1 MSDLFDG
8 FFDFGGNDHH
18 HNNDDF
24 FNQHNSDD
32 FLNQMLLQQQ
42 QDDLLR
48 EQYDEMERQAAE
60 NIRRTEEVEENRR
73 KLQQEEEE
81 EAQRRQQQQEEEE
94 EINKNNQQ
102 ESETLEEESV
112 VAESKNKEASTHS
125 PQAAAKEE
133 QKLTQEEIE
142 KMWPVESSSQLALPA
157 GKEQKLLPEGR
168 KKRIPAPPS
177 VEKTNRSFLAPA
189 EGVKGGTEIISD
201 GRIPP
206 LPKKKIDIK
215 ETPKPVDFVEPKPSN
230 KITEG
235 AVETEVKK
243 VEAVIEESFIKRHS
257 LPLTIGGALL
267 ALAGGYAL
275 YEQSKQHKQAGKQD
289 ISK

>member
-42 QDDLLR
+42 QNDLLH

-81 EAQRRQQQQEEEE
+81 ETRRGQQQEEEE
-94 EINKNNQQ
+94 EISKKNQQ
-102 ESETLEEESV
+102 ESQALEEEQV
-112 VAESKNKEASTHS
+112 VAELKNKETSSNS
-125 PQAAAKEE
+125 PKAAAKEE
-133 QKLTQEEIE
+133 QKLAREEIE

-168 KKRIPAPPS
+168 KRKIPASPS
-177 VEKTNRSFLAPA
+177 VEKTNRSFLAPS
-189 EGVKGGTEIISD
+189 EGVEGGAEIILD
-201 GRIPP
+201 GRTPP
-206 LPKKKIDIK
+206 LPKKKIEIK
-215 ETPKPVDFVEPKPSN
+215 ETPKPVDFVEPKPFN

-243 VEAVIEESFIKRHS
+243 VEAVIEESFIKQHS